1 MVVPSRSVCKIFK
14 PTENM
19 ENNDTFL
26 HITQIEHSLNY
37 ASFAI
42 IKKENI
48 TDRVESHVCT
58 PFFNPIIPYLYISVY
73 IYIHIYIYVYIYIY
87 TYIYITLS
95 IYPIHHHHPDV
106 GLGSAC
112 PSLTNFTHIGNKC
125 ICFKIALCHIICK
138 I

>member
-1 MVVPSRSVCKIFK
+1 
-14 PTENM
+14 M

-58 PFFNPIIPYLYISVY
+58 PFFNPIIPYLIPD
-73 IYIHIYIYVYIYIY
+73 
-87 TYIYITLS
+87 TITILMLVLVQ
-95 IYPIHHHHPDV
+95 PV
-106 GLGSAC
+106 QV
-112 PSLTNFTHIGNKC
+112 
-125 ICFKIALCHIICK
+125 
-138 I
+138 